1 MAYDHEE
8 QEQLA
13 SLKAWWNQFGNL
25 VTWLVIAVLVAY
37 AGWSGWRYYQ
47 RDQSAKSAVLYEEI
61 VKAAEAKDLPKV
73 TRAAGDMEDR
83 FARTPYAQMGALVAA
98 RAANDA
104 NDTKTAKAQLQWV
117 IDNGRADEYKAIARL
132 RLAGLGGL
140 GTEPIDEGLHMRL
153 LRGDAVGHRGLLGGA
168 FGLDADEFVVAAGR
182 EGDFA
187 AVEMGDAVHAAI
199 QQVAV
204 MRDHERGTGEF
215 GKPGLEP
222 HRGFKVEMVG
232 GFVEQQ
238 HIGRGEQH
246 GGQRHA
252 HPPAARERIDRPRL
266 GLRIEAE
273 PGQDRRRPRRR
284 GVRPDCH
291 ETIMHLGQPVRIGIR
306 VFGLGQQGEALL
318 VAFQH
323 AIEQRGI
330 PVRRLLPDLAE
341 PRAGGKADRTAVERQ
356 FPADRLEQG

>member
-132 RLAGLGGL
+132 RLAGLL
-140 GTEPIDEGLHMRL
+140 LDEKAYDEGLKVLSADMPEAFAALAADRKGDL
-153 LRGDAVGHRGLLGGA
+153 LFALNKIDEARSAYQAALEKTEAKNPARQLIQLKLDALGGA
-168 FGLDADEFVVAAGR
+168 
-182 EGDFA
+182 
-187 AVEMGDAVHAAI
+187 
-199 QQVAV
+199 
-204 MRDHERGTGEF
+204 
-215 GKPGLEP
+215 P
-222 HRGFKVEMVG
+222 
-232 GFVEQQ
+232 
-238 HIGRGEQH
+238 
-246 GGQRHA
+246 
-252 HPPAARERIDRPRL
+252 
-266 GLRIEAE
+266 
-273 PGQDRRRPRRR
+273 
-284 GVRPDCH
+284 
-291 ETIMHLGQPVRIGIR
+291 
-306 VFGLGQQGEALL
+306 
-318 VAFQH
+318 
-323 AIEQRGI
+323 
-330 PVRRLLPDLAE
+330 
-341 PRAGGKADRTAVERQ
+341 GKA
-356 FPADRLEQG
+356 

>member
-25 VTWLVIAVLVAY
+25 VTWLVIAALVLY

-132 RLAGLGGL
+132 RLAGLLLDEKAYEEGL
-140 GTEPIDEGLHMRL
+140 KVLSADMPEAFAALAADRKGDLLFALNKIDEARSAYQAALEKTEAKNPARQL
-153 LRGDAVGHRGLLGGA
+153 IQLKLDALGGA
-168 FGLDADEFVVAAGR
+168 
-182 EGDFA
+182 
-187 AVEMGDAVHAAI
+187 
-199 QQVAV
+199 
-204 MRDHERGTGEF
+204 
-215 GKPGLEP
+215 P
-222 HRGFKVEMVG
+222 
-232 GFVEQQ
+232 
-238 HIGRGEQH
+238 
-246 GGQRHA
+246 
-252 HPPAARERIDRPRL
+252 
-266 GLRIEAE
+266 
-273 PGQDRRRPRRR
+273 
-284 GVRPDCH
+284 
-291 ETIMHLGQPVRIGIR
+291 
-306 VFGLGQQGEALL
+306 
-318 VAFQH
+318 
-323 AIEQRGI
+323 
-330 PVRRLLPDLAE
+330 
-341 PRAGGKADRTAVERQ
+341 GKA
-356 FPADRLEQG
+356 